1 MMRHWRTL
9 RISFG
14 LVVLGYLVACG
25 VLFLQQRQAIYRPGK
40 TYAFTPDAPEFHMPY
55 ETVRFP
61 VDRRSGQQLQ
71 GWWLPAPQ
79 AGEPLD
85 LLPAEPR
92 RIVKSPKVLL
102 YLCGVGQNMGDHNY
116 LTRLQALR
124 QLGFSVLIFDYRG
137 YGQSDGGFPH
147 ETQMYQ
153 DAQAAWDYLTQVR
166 QIRPADIVLYG
177 ESLGGAIAI
186 DLASQQPQAGA
197 LIVQS
202 SFSSMHDIV
211 QRWDWSRYFPI
222 DLLLTERFDS
232 IRKIKTIQMPVL
244 LIHGMQDPVVPYTMS
259 QTLYAAAPSPKSL
272 WLVPE
277 GGHVR
282 IYDPTQSYL
291 KAIAE
296 FFYQLPKSA
305 NSLTP

>member
-1 MMRHWRTL
+1 MRHWRML

-14 LVVLGYLVACG
+14 CCVMGYLMACG
-25 VLFLQQRQAIYRPGK
+25 ALFIQQRQVIYRPGK
-40 TYAFTPDAPEFHMPY
+40 TYAFTPGAAEFHMSY

-61 VDRRSGQQLQ
+61 ADRRSGQKLQ

-79 AGEPLD
+79 ADERLD

-92 RIVKSPKVLL
+92 RVVKSSKVLL
-102 YLCGVGQNMGDHNY
+102 YLCGVGQNMGDRNY

-137 YGQSDGGFPH
+137 YGQSDGEFPH

-166 QIRPADIVLYG
+166 EIPPQDIVLYG

-202 SFSSMHDIV
+202 SFSSMQAIV
-211 QRWDWSRYFPI
+211 QRWSWSKYFPI
-222 DLLLTERFDS
+222 DHLLTERFDS

-244 LIHGMQDPVVPYTMS
+244 LIHGMQDPVVPYSMS

-282 IYDPTQSYL
+282 IYDPTHSYL

-296 FFYQLPKSA
+296 FFRQPPKSA
-305 NSLTP
+305 NLRYP

>member
-1 MMRHWRTL
+1 MMRHWRML

-14 LVVLGYLVACG
+14 FCVMVYLGSCG
-25 VLFLQQRQAIYRPGK
+25 VLFVRQRQAIYRPGK
-40 TYAFTPDAPEFHMPY
+40 TYAFTPAAPEFHLPY

-61 VDRRSGQQLQ
+61 VDRRSAQELQ

-79 AGEPLD
+79 ADEPLD

-92 RIVKSPKVLL
+92 RIVKSSKVLL
-102 YLCGVGQNMGDHNY
+102 YLCGVGHNMGDHNY

-137 YGQSDGGFPH
+137 YGQSDGEFPQ

-166 QIRPADIVLYG
+166 QIPPEDIVLYG

-186 DLASQQPQAGA
+186 DLASQQPRASA

-202 SFSSMHDIV
+202 SFSSMQAIV
-211 QRWDWSRYFPI
+211 QRWDWSKYFPI
-222 DLLLTERFDS
+222 GLLLTERFDS

-244 LIHGMQDPVVPYTMS
+244 LIHGMQDPVVPYSMS
-259 QTLYAAAPSPKSL
+259 QTLYAAAPAPKSL

-277 GGHVR
+277 GGHVG
-282 IYDPTQSYL
+282 IYDPTHSYL

-296 FFYQLPKSA
+296 FCRQLPKSA
-305 NSLTP
+305 N